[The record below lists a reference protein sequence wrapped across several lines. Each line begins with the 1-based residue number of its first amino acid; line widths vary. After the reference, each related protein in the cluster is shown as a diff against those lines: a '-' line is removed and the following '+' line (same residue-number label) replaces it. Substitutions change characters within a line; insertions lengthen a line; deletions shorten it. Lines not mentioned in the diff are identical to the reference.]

1 VFFAPL
7 PGSVHAR
14 IWKGNSHATTMIH
27 PDEHY
32 PDSRPWTRWWW
43 YANPIRPGDLTS
55 QLDWLKDMGFGGVE
69 IAWVYPQPGDE
80 PGVEWLSS
88 EWSEMVAIAS
98 RHAASIGLGC
108 DFTFGTLWPFGGT
121 FVSEA
126 DASLNYDGPS
136 PQRLRKSWECPAEG
150 RILNHLDAAALE
162 RYAAIMGAALAP
174 SLTGGRRPAFFC
186 DSWEVR
192 TEGLWAA
199 GFGGAFRARFGYEVE
214 PLMPL
219 LDEHPDA
226 RYDYRKLIGEY
237 VLREFYQP
245 YADLCRCH
253 GGFARVQC
261 HGAPTDLLAAYAT
274 AEVPESEALLFD
286 PEFSQIAASAA
297 ALAGRAVVSAE
308 AFTCLYGWR
317 RWPGPGHY
325 QGEERIGDIIL
336 LGDTLVANGVNHL
349 IWHGTPLRPHALT
362 PEQSR
367 SLWFYASVHVGPDAA
382 FADELAECN
391 GYFTGICAAMREGRP
406 YTDVAVYLP
415 LEDKRMLD
423 KLPEER
429 LKPSGEYHWEL
440 HHLRFPAEL
449 DGYHPTW
456 VSEPFLR
463 DAEVLDG
470 VLHCGRA
477 EFSSLYLDCEW
488 LDADALAAILRLAKQ
503 GLPVCLKRLPQQ
515 PGRTAT
521 PHYADMLAALTRSG
535 SVADHFAEVVVRPP
549 LLSAPTLPPH
559 RCRVVGEDLVVFFAH
574 PAARGLTY
582 PMVPGQSLA
591 ALPAE
596 VPVTVQWLGRRI
608 DVRLQFGTARSL
620 LLVVSR
626 DGTFRLEAGGSAL
639 RVGTAVQGAI
649 LKPAL
654 KSIRESTGV

>member
-1 VFFAPL
+1 MSA
-7 PGSVHAR
+7 S
-14 IWKGNSHATTMIH
+14 S
-27 PDEHY
+27 HY

-43 YANPIRPGDLTS
+43 YANPIRAGDLTS

-80 PGVEWLSS
+80 PGVKWLSP
-88 EWSEMVAIAS
+88 EWSELVAIAS

-136 PQRLRKSWECPAEG
+136 PQRLRKSWESPAEG
-150 RILNHLDAAALE
+150 LILNHLDSAALE
-162 RYAAIMGAALAP
+162 RYAAIMGTALAP
-174 SLTGGRRPAFFC
+174 ALTGGRRPAFFC

-245 YADLCRCH
+245 YADLCRRH

-286 PEFSQIAASAA
+286 PEFSRIAASAA
-297 ALAGRAVVSAE
+297 VLGGRPVVSAE

-336 LGDTLVANGVNHL
+336 LGDALVANGVNHL
-349 IWHGTPLRPHALT
+349 IWQGTPLRPHALT
-362 PEQSR
+362 PDQSR

-382 FADELAECN
+382 FAGELAECN

-415 LEDKRMLD
+415 LEDNRMLD
-423 KLPEER
+423 KLPEEH

-440 HHLRFPAEL
+440 HDLRFPAEL

-463 DAEVLDG
+463 DAEVRDG

-488 LDADALAAILRLAKQ
+488 LDADALAAVVRLARQ
-503 GLPVCLKRLPQQ
+503 GLPVCLKRLPRQ
-515 PGRTAT
+515 PGRIPSPA
-521 PHYADMLAALTRSG
+521 YALSLDELTRSG
-535 SVADHFAEVVVRPP
+535 RVADHFSEVAARPP
-549 LLSAPTLPPH
+549 LLTGPHLPPH
-559 RCRVVGEDLVVFFAH
+559 RCRVVDGDLVTFFAH
-574 PAARGLTY
+574 PQAAGLTY
-582 PMVPGQSLA
+582 PLRPGQFEEA
-591 ALPAE
+591 AAAE
-596 VPVTVQWLGRRI
+596 VPVRVHWQGATSEIVLPFAPGRG
-608 DVRLQFGTARSL
+608 VL
-620 LLVVSR
+620 LRVSR
-626 DGTFRLEAGGSAL
+626 SGREHLTVYGKPLFDAEIHPVN
-639 RVGTAVQGAI
+639 RVQ
-649 LKPAL
+649 PA
-654 KSIRESTGV
+654 